1 MKALA
6 LLLSFLACAAPAFGA
21 RGDDPR
27 SIALVDQ
34 SGQTL
39 NLDGLRGRQ
48 VVITFVATRC
58 SDACPVSTALFS
70 RLNARLRSAKQPA
83 TLLEITLDPDYD
95 SPFVMERYAQSYGAT
110 GSNWRFVSGDPHNIR
125 VVMRSFGVKSE
136 KVRGI
141 PEIHSSFVY
150 VLDGQGKLKR
160 TLLLSTNAVDD
171 ILRALK

>member
-1 MKALA
+1 VKALA

-27 SIALVDQ
+27 SIPLVDQ

-39 NLDGLRGRQ
+39 NLDALRGHQ

-58 SDACPVSTALFS
+58 SDACPISTAMFS
-70 RLNARLRSAKQPA
+70 RLNARLRSVKQPA

-95 SPFVMERYAQSYGAT
+95 SPFVMERYAQSYGAS
-110 GSNWRFVSGDPHNIR
+110 GSNWRFVSGSPHNVR
-125 VVMRSFGVKSE
+125 ALMHAFGVTSE
-136 KVRGI
+136 KIRGI

-150 VLDGQGKLKR
+150 LLDEQGKLKR
-160 TLLLSTNAVDD
+160 TLLLSIGAVDD
-171 ILRALK
+171 IVRALK